1 MQSGCDVDAIWMRSG
16 CGLDA
21 VWMRSG
27 CGLDA
32 NKIFKDKSK
41 CGFRHEETK
50 LLRYKDVDRVQNLH
64 LQVLRIYL
72 RPLLYLEHIDLQN
85 FKILANKN
93 QSLYQIL
100 SDTDSGTFY
109 RYQIFSIPV
118 PRLLFSTNLSRY
130 RFRYHQKNEKF
141 SVLGIPGTGT
151 SHSAK
156 E

>member
-72 RPLLYLEHIDLQN
+72 RPLLYLEHLAVLTMKSNMMMRMIS
-85 FKILANKN
+85 KYLAN
-93 QSLYQIL
+93 LAIW
-100 SDTDSGTFY
+100 
-109 RYQIFSIPV
+109 
-118 PRLLFSTNLSRY
+118 LF
-130 RFRYHQKNEKF
+130 
-141 SVLGIPGTGT
+141 GCAP
-151 SHSAK
+151 
-156 E
+156 